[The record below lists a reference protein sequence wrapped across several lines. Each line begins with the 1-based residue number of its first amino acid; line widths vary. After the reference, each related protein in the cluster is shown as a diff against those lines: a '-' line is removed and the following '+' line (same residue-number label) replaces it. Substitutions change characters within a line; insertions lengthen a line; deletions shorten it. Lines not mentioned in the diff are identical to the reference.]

1 MGCCIPIDNEK
12 YFEFSKNDEERDF
25 RLWEKKLGFYRNTFK
40 NVQPLLMLDEH
51 KTTNIEV
58 VKAVLTR
65 NFSEAFAN
73 LLTSPL
79 VNENGTIKND
89 KLLLLVFLACIHTLN
104 RADGVLY
111 CDKALYLFSLI
122 NKPDEVETNAPIE
135 KTNDNLRTI
144 IDQLLTISSL
154 DLYNEY
160 SRGQSNTREGMFK
173 QIPKYKEH
181 IITMIINNLF
191 NFKGKEMTSISFSEF
206 NLLFMTHPNVS
217 IILYFIN

>member
-160 SRGQSNTREGMFK
+160 SRGQSNTRDGMFK

-217 IILYFIN
+217 IIS

>member
-51 KTTNIEV
+51 RTTNIEV
-58 VKAVLTR
+58 IKAVLTR
-65 NFSEAFAN
+65 NFSESFAN
-73 LLTSPL
+73 LLTSPIL
-79 VNENGTIKND
+79 NENGTIKND

-135 KTNDNLRTI
+135 KTNNYLRTI
-144 IDQLLTISSL
+144 IDQLLSISSL

-160 SRGQSNTREGMFK
+160 SKGQANTRDGMFK
-173 QIPKYKEH
+173 LIPKYKEH
-181 IITMIINNLF
+181 IISKIINDLF
-191 NFKGKEMTSISFSEF
+191 NFKGKEMSSISFNEF
-206 NLLFMTHPNVS
+206 NLLFMTHPNVC
-217 IILYFIN
+217 

>member
-25 RLWEKKLGFYRNTFK
+25 RSWEKKLGFYRNTFK

-58 VKAVLTR
+58 VRAVLTR
-65 NFSEAFAN
+65 NFSEAFSN

-79 VNENGTIKND
+79 VNENGTIMND

-135 KTNDNLRTI
+135 KTNDNLRII

-160 SRGQSNTREGMFK
+160 SRGQSNKRDGMFK
-173 QIPKYKEH
+173 QIPKYKAH
-181 IITMIINNLF
+181 IVTKIINDLF
-191 NFKGKEMTSISFSEF
+191 NFKGKEMSSISFSEF

-217 IILYFIN
+217 KV